1 MKLPFELIDY
11 VIVHELSH
19 TKQMNHS
26 RDFWALVAIGDPK
39 YKSNRRELKTQN
51 PSI

>member
-11 VIVHELSH
+11 VIIHELSH
-19 TKQMNHS
+19 TKQMNHGPS
-26 RDFWALVAIGDPK
+26 FWALVGLADPN
-39 YKSNRRELKTQN
+39 YKNHRRALKLQN

>member
-11 VIVHELSH
+11 VIIHELSH

-26 RDFWALVAIGDPK
+26 SVFWALVARADPD
-39 YKSNRRELKTQN
+39 YKTHRRALKSQN